1 MKKITALSIILI
13 IGVLIS
19 AFTVPTNW
27 ETKKVNKLYSINIP
41 DYLNDTDDLN
51 SEASLQCENIDKE
64 MYLIVIDEDKKEFID
79 AVNELLEDTQFTEDE
94 ILDVY
99 AYLQFTTFASDD
111 DFDNN
116 LEYLEINGRKARQL
130 DIVSSFDEYDV
141 FYKMACYESK
151 NHLYFLVSWT
161 TYENKNI
168 YNPDLQN
175 VINSF
180 RVL

>member
-1 MKKITALSIILI
+1 MKKIAALSIILLAS
-13 IGVLIS
+13 VFIS

-27 ETKKVNKLYSINIP
+27 QTKKINKLYSVDIP
-41 DYLNDTDDLN
+41 DYLYDTNDLN
-51 SEASLQCENIDKE
+51 SEASLQCENVDKE
-64 MYLIVIDEDKKEFID
+64 MYLIIIDEDKKEFID
-79 AVNELLEDTQFTEDE
+79 AVNELLEDTQFTEEE

-99 AYLQFTTFASDD
+99 AYLQFTTFATDE

-116 LEYLEINGRKARQL
+116 LEYLEINGLKARQL
-130 DIVSSFDEYDV
+130 DIVSYFEEYDV
-141 FYKMACYESK
+141 FYKMACYESNK
-151 NHLYFLVSWT
+151 NLYFLVSWT
-161 TYENKNI
+161 TLDNKNI